1 MVEKTPTKSKLKPR
15 GAAAAVH
22 EKMARLDVLAHKVI
36 RFWERTLDEKSNATT
51 GERIQVAR
59 DVVSYAWGK
68 PKQQVQVDA
77 KVEVNHK
84 AHVDAL
90 TYLAL
95 AANGPIV
102 EHNPLETMGE
112 LHNVAIQPLLP
123 HEPHDTIVSVEIS
136 SPAALDA
143 SDRRLDDPPP
153 GALGTP
159 AGARAHGHPHPLVIK
174 NDE

>member
-1 MVEKTPTKSKLKPR
+1 MVEKTPTKGKLRPR

-36 RFWERTLDEKSNATT
+36 RFWERTLDEKSEATT

-84 AHVDAL
+84 AHVEAL

-95 AANGPIV
+95 AANGPTID
-102 EHNPLETMGE
+102 HNPLNQLANSGD
-112 LHNVAIQPLLP
+112 VAIQPLLP
-123 HEPHDTIVSVEIS
+123 HDAAMPIDAVEIGLA
-136 SPAALDA
+136 AALDA
-143 SDRRLDDPPP
+143 DAAGLDDPPP
-153 GALGTP
+153 GGAGTP
-159 AGARAHGHPHPLVIK
+159 AGALAHGHPRPLDTK
-174 NDE
+174 NDG